1 MTATATPTTTR
12 ARSGDASGVAAVL
25 RARPRLWAL
34 LAVVVVW
41 VAVWAL
47 TEGSHTLEISTSTR
61 TDVHNWF
68 QDLTESVSD
77 AFSAQSNWVVT
88 AVSGFADAMNAA
100 FEWLQRMFTV
110 ADFPRPLP
118 QIGWLG
124 TVALAALVTF
134 AIAGWRLVL
143 LVVPAFL
150 LFGFLGYWTES
161 VDTLLITLFSVALA
175 CLVGIPL
182 GVWMG
187 HSRGVTAIVT
197 PVLDVMQTMPS
208 FVYLLPFSIL
218 FGIGPAAAIMVT
230 LVYATPPVVRIAA
243 HGIRTVDPGVL
254 EATSSLG
261 QSRLQ
266 RLAKVELP
274 LAKRTIILGVNQTM
288 MAALAMATIA
298 AYIDGPGLGQP
309 VLDGLQRGQLGTS
322 FVAGI
327 CIVIAAVM
335 LDRTTTAASVRAD
348 HARRGGYAGRRLRRV
363 ALGAGAVGTLVA
375 LYYSHSYVWANEFP
389 ESPDLGTPIRDVVDR
404 FGDWLL
410 TDLSGFTTSV
420 QNDFTTWF
428 LNPVQS
434 LVAESPWYV
443 TGGAILAIAAIVGG
457 LRAAVVTLVCLAGIY
472 GLDLWYNA
480 MVTLTSCIVATV
492 VVVLIAVVLGVAM
505 GRSVTVDRLVRPLL
519 DAGQTIPPFVP
530 LIPAL
535 ILFRSTRFT
544 AIIAAIIYAVPIA
557 TKLVA
562 DGVRGVSHDT
572 VEASR
577 STGASR
583 WQEITKVQLP
593 MARGSVLLATNQGLL
608 YVLSMVVI
616 GGMVG
621 AGALGF
627 DIVKGFRQAEYAG
640 KGLAAGITIVLLGI
654 MLDRITTYG
663 AQRASGSGRP
673 SSRRLAR
680 LRFAERL
687 APNRGRV

>member
-1 MTATATPTTTR
+1 M
-12 ARSGDASGVAAVL
+12 
-25 RARPRLWAL
+25 
-34 LAVVVVW
+34 
-41 VAVWAL
+41 
-47 TEGSHTLEISTSTR
+47 
-61 TDVHNWF
+61 
-68 QDLTESVSD
+68 
-77 AFSAQSNWVVT
+77 
-88 AVSGFADAMNAA
+88 
-100 FEWLQRMFTV
+100 
-110 ADFPRPLP
+110 
-118 QIGWLG
+118 
-124 TVALAALVTF
+124 
-134 AIAGWRLVL
+134 VL

-150 LFGFLGYWTES
+150 LFGFLGYWADS
-161 VDTLLITLFSVALA
+161 VDTLLITLLSVLIA

-187 HSRGVTAIVT
+187 HSKVVTAIIT
-197 PVLDVMQTMPS
+197 PILDVMQTMPS

-230 LVYATPPVVRIAA
+230 LVYATPPVIRISA
-243 HGIRTVDPGVL
+243 HGLRTVNPGVL

-261 QSRLQ
+261 QSKVQ

-274 LAKRTIILGVNQTM
+274 LAKRTIIVGVNQTM

-309 VLDGLQRGQLGTS
+309 VLDGLQRGQFGTAA
-322 FVAGI
+322 VAGI
-327 CIVIAAVM
+327 CIVIAAIM
-335 LDRTTTAASVRAD
+335 LDRTTTAASVRSEQ
-348 HARRGGYAGRRLRRV
+348 ARRAGNRGRRLRRITLAV
-363 ALGAGAVGTLVA
+363 GSVGTLVA
-375 LYYSHSYVWANEFP
+375 LYFSHNFVWANEFP
-389 ESPDLGTPIRDVVDR
+389 SSPDLGTPIRNAVDD

-410 TDLSGFTTSV
+410 TDLSGFTSSIQTH
-420 QNDFTTWF
+420 FTDWF
-428 LNPVQS
+428 LNPAQS
-434 LVAESPWYV
+434 LIADSPWFV
-443 TGGAILAIAAIVGG
+443 TGTAILLIAAIVGG
-457 LRAAVVTLVCLAGIY
+457 LRAFVASFLCLAGIY
-472 GLDLWYNA
+472 FLDLWYNA
-480 MVTLTSCIVATV
+480 MITLTSVVVATV
-492 VVVLIAVVLGVAM
+492 LVLAIAVVLGVAM
-505 GRSVTVDRLVRPLL
+505 GRSLTVDRVVRPVL

-530 LIPAL
+530 LIPVL
-535 ILFRSTRFT
+535 ILFGPNRFT
-544 AIIAAIIYAVPIA
+544 AIIAGVIYAVPIA

-562 DGVRGVSHDT
+562 DGIRGVSSET

-577 STGASR
+577 STGANR

-593 MARGSVLLATNQGLL
+593 MSRGSVLLATNQGLL

-627 DIVKGFRQAEYAG
+627 DIVKGFRQSEYIG

-663 AQRASGSGRP
+663 AQRASGSGQP